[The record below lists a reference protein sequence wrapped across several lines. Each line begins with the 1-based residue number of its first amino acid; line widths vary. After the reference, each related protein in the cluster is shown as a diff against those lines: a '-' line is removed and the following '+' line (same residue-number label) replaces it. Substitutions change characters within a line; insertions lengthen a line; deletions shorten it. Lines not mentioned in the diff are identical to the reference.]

1 MIRGVMKGRLSEI
14 STVGLIKMFHEGRQ
28 SGLLVLTASDGGAR
42 LYFVDGELV
51 ALEVDGPRS
60 ADGPYDIFRWRA
72 GEFEFNLGAEAPG
85 RNVEL
90 SLDRFLDEGADYE
103 RRWQSLVN
111 ITLSTLTYIRPAEAP
126 PANVE
131 LEHVEEEVLAA
142 LRRAGEG
149 LPLIALTRR
158 FGLGFLEAAE
168 LAKSLHD
175 RGMVDYESPGAR
187 HLGAAVQEVLAGVL
201 RNYEIFAGKALT
213 KKLIA
218 RITEFARLSALPV
231 SYDGRDFTV
240 EAASEDEGNLGQWR
254 ALFGFIISEMA
265 GPLGAEVARLL
276 WEKTLTSAEPATA
289 GVISRYG
296 LDVIRWEKVG
306 IRGEQR

>member
-1 MIRGVMKGRLSEI
+1 LSEI
-14 STVGLIKMFHEGRQ
+14 STIGLIKMFHEGRQ
-28 SGLLVLTASDGGAR
+28 SGRLVLVASDGGAR
-42 LYFVDGELV
+42 LYFVDGELA

-72 GEFEFNLGAEAPG
+72 GEFEFTLGVEPRA

-103 RRWQSLVN
+103 RRWQSLAN
-111 ITLSTLTYIRPAEAP
+111 ISLGTSTYLRPSPGP
-126 PANVE
+126 PADVE
-131 LEHVEEEVLAA
+131 LDRAEEDALAA

-149 LPLIALTRR
+149 LPLIALTKR
-158 FGLGFLEAAE
+158 FGLGFLETAE
-168 LAKSLHD
+168 MAKRLRD
-175 RGMVDYESPGAR
+175 RGLVDFESPTAR
-187 HLGAAVQEVLAGVL
+187 HLGGAVQDVLQGVL
-201 RNYEIFAGKALT
+201 RNYEIFAGKVLT

-218 RITEFARLSALPV
+218 RLTEFARLSGLPL

-240 EAASEDEGNLGQWR
+240 EAASDDEADLGQWR
-254 ALFGFIISEMA
+254 ALFGLIISEMA

-296 LDVIRWEKVG
+296 LDVVRWEKVG
-306 IRGEQR
+306 SPGEQR